1 MSWIEKIQNKSNSEK
16 VKIIGVITITTFIL
30 LIILWIIVGS
40 VRGSGQKDVRFF
52 NAFGSSFNNFSKAIK
67 SNNK

>member
-16 VKIIGVITITTFIL
+16 VKIIGVMTIATFIL
-30 LIILWIIVGS
+30 LIILWIIIGS
-40 VRGSGQKDVRFF
+40 VRDSGNKDVRFF
-52 NAFGSSFNNFSKAIK
+52 NALGQSFNNFSEAIK